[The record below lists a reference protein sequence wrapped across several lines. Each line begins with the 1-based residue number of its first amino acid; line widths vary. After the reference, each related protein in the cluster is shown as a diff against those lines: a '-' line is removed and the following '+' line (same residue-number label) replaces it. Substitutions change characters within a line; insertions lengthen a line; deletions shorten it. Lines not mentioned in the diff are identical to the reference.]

1 MVTKERAAG
10 PRPPIAESWR
20 RAREAGVDA
29 GVPSAPLVFD
39 RDVLADARAA
49 HPLAPHLPLLKELL
63 RGVADETEHLLVIT
77 DEAGRA
83 LWTQGPRRT
92 RRAAERI
99 GLLEGFCWAEDS
111 VGTNGIGTALAAGRP
126 EHVYAAEHVA
136 HVLHGWSCAGAP
148 VTDPDSGR
156 VIGCVDVSATV
167 DRLHPAMAA
176 LVAAA
181 ARLAES
187 RLELEMR
194 CRDERLRERYLRHLH
209 GLPGAATLVTATG
222 RILAGGPDGWRGRR
236 LAVPEPGATIALP
249 DGRPMFAEPLG
260 EVYLLRPRAAR
271 AAARPAVP
279 AGAASRPAGDGP
291 LLALTLLGAD
301 PPVAR
306 VDGRPVPLTLR
317 HAEIL
322 ALLALHPQGLSGDR
336 LSWLLYGDEGTP
348 GTVRAEIHRLRDRLG
363 GLVRARP
370 YRLDCA
376 IDADFRTVRRL
387 LDEGDVPA
395 AARLYAGELLPRS
408 DAPAVRAERDELAVL
423 MRRQALDRGGA
434 EALWAYAQTEPGRG
448 DLEALERLGAVLP
461 PGDPRR
467 AAVTTRSDRLLS
479 DGDAV
484 V

>member
-1 MVTKERAAG
+1 MVTRERATR
-10 PRPPIAESWR
+10 PRPPIAASWR
-20 RAREAGVDA
+20 RARDAGVDA
-29 GVPSAPLVFD
+29 AVPAAPLVFD

-49 HPLAPHLPLLKELL
+49 HPLAPHLPLLRDLL

-111 VGTNGIGTALAAGRP
+111 VGTNGIGTALAEGRP

-136 HVLHGWSCAGAP
+136 YVLHGWSCAGAP
-148 VTDPDSGR
+148 VTDPDTGR

-176 LVAAA
+176 LVATA

-187 RLELEMR
+187 RLEVEMR
-194 CRDERLRERYLRHLH
+194 RRDERFRERYLPHLA
-209 GLPGAATLVTATG
+209 GMRGAALVTATG

-236 LAVPEPGATIALP
+236 LAVPEPGATITLP
-249 DGRPMFAEPLG
+249 DGRAMFAEPLG
-260 EVYLLRPRAAR
+260 EVYLLRPHAGR
-271 AAARPAVP
+271 AAARPAGP
-279 AGAASRPAGDGP
+279 ASRAEGGP

-322 ALLALHPQGLSGDR
+322 ALLALHPQGLTGDR

-376 IDADFRTVRRL
+376 VDADFRTVRRL

-423 MRRQALDRGGA
+423 MRRQALERGGA

-479 DGDAV
+479 DDDAV
-484 V
+484 

>member
-1 MVTKERAAG
+1 M
-10 PRPPIAESWR
+10 P
-20 RAREAGVDA
+20 
-29 GVPSAPLVFD
+29 
-39 RDVLADARAA
+39 
-49 HPLAPHLPLLKELL
+49 
-63 RGVADETEHLLVIT
+63 
-77 DEAGRA
+77 
-83 LWTQGPRRT
+83 
-92 RRAAERI
+92 
-99 GLLEGFCWAEDS
+99 
-111 VGTNGIGTALAAGRP
+111 
-126 EHVYAAEHVA
+126 
-136 HVLHGWSCAGAP
+136 
-148 VTDPDSGR
+148 
-156 VIGCVDVSATV
+156 
-167 DRLHPAMAA
+167 
-176 LVAAA
+176 
-181 ARLAES
+181 
-187 RLELEMR
+187 
-194 CRDERLRERYLRHLH
+194 
-209 GLPGAATLVTATG
+209 
-222 RILAGGPDGWRGRR
+222 
-236 LAVPEPGATIALP
+236 
-249 DGRPMFAEPLG
+249 
-260 EVYLLRPRAAR
+260 
-271 AAARPAVP
+271 
-279 AGAASRPAGDGP
+279 ASRTGESGP

-306 VDGRPVPLTLR
+306 LDGRPVPLSLR

-376 IDADFRTVRRL
+376 VDADFRTVRRL

-479 DGDAV
+479 DDDL
-484 V
+484 